1 MGGRARL
8 SFLFDRFIC
17 CIFAFCLL
25 LVGFLFVILF
35 RGLQDTRKDSLTRSN
50 QPKTSTKNLPQN
62 RYKDESYFWEV
73 VLTTRKISVVAISV
87 FGKSIGVQRQAQLA
101 LFILFVCISIEI
113 AGEPY
118 RIVTKRHKVLGQI
131 ELASLFVLFMTMWCG
146 TLIFASQAPGEEG
159 FVVFVSFVVAFIN
172 VALLLLM
179 GIRLVA
185 EYSFENKDSSIGK
198 SFRRRMGSVQ
208 SRTGVKGKGVGN
220 TGMEIEMTS
229 TAEDS
234 ATAAAA
240 AAAISASARWKS
252 LSAVGRENA
261 MYKETTRQQDA
272 ATVAG
277 VVVSPNPLSSTTESA
292 PADNW
297 IRMFDATSSRWY
309 FHDKVSGQSKW
320 ESATTIGASATPA
333 AVTGNETTRN
343 RSIWYSK
350 FETDEGKAYFV
361 PVSDGATVWE
371 LPEGAKLVSS
381 MT

>member
-1 MGGRARL
+1 M
-8 SFLFDRFIC
+8 
-17 CIFAFCLL
+17 
-25 LVGFLFVILF
+25 
-35 RGLQDTRKDSLTRSN
+35 
-50 QPKTSTKNLPQN
+50 
-62 RYKDESYFWEV
+62 
-73 VLTTRKISVVAISV
+73 
-87 FGKSIGVQRQAQLA
+87 QRQAQLA